1 MDAKNE
7 KNFENSEKMTMS
19 AFGNVHR
26 RNDDLEF
33 SSAEKRKFREKIPLE
48 PHFGANWTILK
59 KSIFFGPKLQ
69 GGGGAVFLGESGQ
82 FSPTGPL

>member
-1 MDAKNE
+1 
-7 KNFENSEKMTMS
+7 MS
-19 AFGNVHR
+19 TFTNLHH

-59 KSIFFGPKLQ
+59 KSIFFGPKPQ
-69 GGGGAVFLGESGQ
+69 GGGGAFFSVNLANFPLLAPYKKFFL
-82 FSPTGPL
+82 

>member
-1 MDAKNE
+1 
-7 KNFENSEKMTMS
+7 MS
-19 AFGNVHR
+19 AFGNLHH

-33 SSAEKRKFREKIPLE
+33 VSAEKRKFREKIPLE

-69 GGGGAVFLGESGQ
+69 GGGGGGAFFSVNLANFPLLAPYKNFFL
-82 FSPTGPL
+82 